1 MFLIMAIYRST
12 ESGSFV
18 YWHAIQKDYS
28 KYVSFVNQIIRA
40 LTRVKY
46 WSVTQPFIYLARA
59 LPYLVTNR
67 TVEAYKVY
75 MEEWC
80 IGAAYI
86 NYNIA
91 TYVDSSQRHDRFST
105 YNARD
110 SFPSRILFIQAG
122 TFCIHH
128 G

>member
-1 MFLIMAIYRST
+1 MFLIMAIYKST

-67 TVEAYKVY
+67 TVEAYKVC
-75 MEEWC
+75 MMDKWK
-80 IGAAYI
+80 GAA
-86 NYNIA
+86 
-91 TYVDSSQRHDRFST
+91 
-105 YNARD
+105 
-110 SFPSRILFIQAG
+110 
-122 TFCIHH
+122 
-128 G
+128 